1 VIGTKD
7 IAGISR
13 FSRDIEASKQAGT
26 GKITG
31 QDVMCVYV
39 PGDGD
44 LDSKHSHRP
53 SDEEMG
59 KIGSPTPLCRSAN
72 EIGREA

>member
-1 VIGTKD
+1 LGQKILREFPV
-7 IAGISR
+7 